1 MNKKYLACFE
11 YFATGEGHTIEISMI
26 IATNE
31 EEARQ
36 KYLNTAFTSDVEA
49 QTYFEKDIS
58 VVELDS
64 EEGKKIISAVFKN
77 SETLYEALKC
87 GGREFHYKMY
97 YNLS

>member
-1 MNKKYLACFE
+1 MNKQYLVYFE

-31 EEARQ
+31 EEAKH
-36 KYLNTAFTSDVEA
+36 KYFNTAFASDVNA
-49 QTYFEKDIS
+49 QSYFEKDIS

-64 EEGKKIISAVFKN
+64 ERGKEIIFTLFKEAD
-77 SETLYEALKC
+77 SLYETLKL